1 MARRFQRGYIYRKAG
16 SWLVRYSDNGVQR
29 AYRLARIEDC
39 KTKSAARQLADE
51 FLAPINA
58 MGDDR
63 SSAVKLL
70 DFVEDSYFPSAEAQ
84 LRPSTFNGYRN
95 LWSKYLS
102 PRMGGTLRGFRTADG
117 ERLLQA
123 IAQDHKLS
131 VTTFRH
137 IKAFLS
143 GVFRYAKRLGILGSE
158 NPMRDVMIPKAKAAG
173 ETHAYTLDEIL
184 LMLDILREPAGT
196 IAAVAAFTGVRRG
209 ELRGLRWED
218 YDGKEIKVSRS
229 YWREHVAEPKT
240 AKSKAPVPVIPQ
252 LAERL
257 ERHRASLATAKV
269 GLMFPGAAHTS
280 SHARDCRVFTSSHDQ
295 LPCSCQPID
304 LDQLA
309 RDVIAPALKA
319 HGLTWHGWHAFRR
332 GSATNLHHLGV
343 QDKVIQRILRHS
355 NVSVT
360 QDCYIKA
367 ADKDVEAAMEK
378 LAGVSG

>member
-1 MARRFQRGYIYRKAG
+1 MSLLTRRFQRGYVYRKAD
-16 SWLVRYSDNGVQR
+16 SWYVRYSDNGVQR
-29 AYRLARIEDC
+29 AHRLARVVDC
-39 KTKSAARQLADE
+39 RTKSAARQLADE

-58 MGDDR
+58 MGDDP

-70 DFVEDSYFPSAEAQ
+70 DFVEDVYFPAAESQ
-84 LRPSTFNGYRN
+84 LRASTYTGYRN
-95 LWSKYLS
+95 LWAQYLYSKL
-102 PRMGGTLRGFRTADG
+102 GGIKLREFRTADG

-143 GVFRYAKRLGILGSE
+143 GVFRYAKRLGILGTE
-158 NPMRDVMIPKAKAAG
+158 NPVRDVAIPKANAAG
-173 ETHAYTLDEIL
+173 ETHAYALD
-184 LMLDILREPAGT
+184 DILRMLEFLPEPAAT
-196 IAAVAAFTGVRRG
+196 VVAVAAFTGVRRG

-218 YDGKEIKVSRS
+218 YDGKELKISRS
-229 YWREHVAEPKT
+229 FWRSIEQEPKT

-252 LAERL
+252 LAKRL
-257 ERHRASLATAKV
+257 ELHRPAAEVAANDCKIRS
-269 GLMFPGAAHTS
+269 GLMFPGQKGL
-280 SHARDCRVFTSSHDQ
+280 SHDHDFVIS
-295 LPCSCQPID
+295 PVD
-304 LDQLA
+304 LDRLV
-309 RDVIAPALKA
+309 REVIAPALRS
-319 HGLTWHGWHAFRR
+319 HGLEWHGWHAFRR
-332 GSATNLHHLGV
+332 GLATNLHHLGV

-360 QDCYIKA
+360 QACYIKT